1 VREEVAEAARIC
13 AKMGLVDAFGHVSSR
28 RPEGGFVIS
37 STRPM
42 LSADPAE
49 MIEVDDEGA
58 PTHGDAGHMPLET
71 PLHAAV
77 YAAREDVGG
86 ICRTHSPHAA
96 SWGAREKVPPLA
108 DGLAGLSGTLALH
121 RPIGL
126 VTSMAAGEAAAAD
139 LGSDSCL
146 LIRANGMVCTGA
158 DLRQALVRAWYLEK
172 RSAAANLVPDCG
184 VETAEWE
191 ERASHYPVETERA
204 WNWIA
209 KKFGEGA
216 L

>member
-1 VREEVAEAARIC
+1 MREQVAEAARIC
-13 AKMGLVDAFGHVSSR
+13 ARMGLVEAFGHVSSR
-28 RPEGGFVIS
+28 RPDGGFVIS

-42 LSADPAE
+42 LSAEPAE
-49 MIEVDDEGA
+49 MIEVDDGGT
-58 PTHGDAGHMPLET
+58 PTAGDAKLMPLET

-77 YAAREDVGG
+77 YEAREDVGA

-96 SWGAREKVPPLA
+96 AWGAREEVPPLA
-108 DGLAGLSGTLALH
+108 DGLAGLSGTIALH

-126 VTSMAAGEAAAAD
+126 VTSMAAGEAAAHD
-139 LGSDSCL
+139 LGSNSCL
-146 LIRANGMVCTGA
+146 LIRANGTVCTGS
-158 DLRQALVRAWYLEK
+158 DLREALVRAWYLEQ
-172 RSAAANLVPDCG
+172 RSAAASLVPDCS
-184 VETAEWE
+184 VEPKEWE
-191 ERASHYPVETERA
+191 DRSTHYPVEAERA